1 MKRLVLVALLLVGC
15 SKHDEQ
21 AKLDTARAK
30 AAEAQ
35 ERMREAQVQA
45 AKAQH
50 EAESAIADEKAAE
63 QGKADLEKDLADA
76 QQQTKDLLALAAK
89 KVEALKKQRA
99 TLADGPQRKAI
110 DDQIE
115 QLEKVIRD
123 TQPPKP

>member
-1 MKRLVLVALLLVGC
+1 VKQLAFVTLLLAC
-15 SKHDEQ
+15 STKQDEQ
-21 AKLDTARAK
+21 RKLETARAK

-35 ERMREAQVQA
+35 VRMREAQDQA
-45 AKAQH
+45 AKAQ
-50 EAESAIADEKAAE
+50 AELGSALADEKAAE
-63 QGKADLEKDLADA
+63 QGKVDLEKELADA

-123 TQPPKP
+123 TQPAKP